1 MEAIT
6 KTNFSFASQVGKY
19 EGKVRDVYNIDNQY
33 LAIVV
38 TDRVSAF
45 DFVFPKGIPF
55 KGQVLNQVASLFLD
69 KTADIL
75 PNWKIV
81 TPDPMVTIGRRCEP
95 FKVEMV
101 VRGYLCGSS
110 WRLYQEGGRDICG
123 IALKEGMRENERF
136 DKPIITP
143 TTKADVGHDE
153 NISKEEIIKQGLVTK
168 NDYEQLEDYTLKLF
182 ERGSQMANEQGLI
195 LADTKY
201 EFGKVGD
208 KIYLIDEIH
217 TPDSSRYFYAQGY
230 EEKFVKGEK
239 QRQLSKEFLREWLM
253 ANGFSGKA
261 GEQMPDMTDDIIENV
276 SQRYIELFE
285 NITGNKFIKPA
296 ESGSIL
302 SRIENNIAVALKTL

>member
-6 KTNFSFASQVGKY
+6 KTNFSFNKQVNKY
-19 EGKVRDVYNIDNQY
+19 EGKVRDVYNIDNQF

-45 DFVFPKGIPF
+45 DFVFPQGITF

-75 PNWKIV
+75 PNWKLS
-81 TPDPMVTIGRRCEP
+81 TPDPMVTIGRKCEP

-110 WRLYQEGGRDICG
+110 WRLYQEGGRNICG
-123 IALKEGMRENERF
+123 VALKEGMKENERF
-136 DKPIITP
+136 AQPIITP

-153 NISKEEIIKQGLVTK
+153 NISKSEIIKQGLVTQS
-168 NDYEQLEDYTLKLF
+168 DYEQLEHYTLQLF
-182 ERGSQMANEQGLI
+182 ERGSQIANEQGLI
-195 LADTKY
+195 LVDTKY
-201 EFGKVGD
+201 EFGKIGD

-217 TPDSSRYFYAQGY
+217 TPDSSRYFYADGY
-230 EEKFVKGEK
+230 EQRFIKGEK

-253 ANGFSGKA
+253 DNGFSGKA
-261 GEQMPDMTDDIIENV
+261 GEQMPVMTDQIIESV
-276 SQRYIELFE
+276 SSRYVELYE
-285 NITGNKFIKPA
+285 SITGNKFIKPT
-296 ESGSIL
+296 EDGNVL
-302 SRIENNIAVALKTL
+302 SRIENNISEALKSL